1 MIRLKWHFPVRHAHA
16 PTKQLNY
23 VLIKIART
31 FFIQMRT
38 IDRNK
43 NHWFILSDSGLHGH
57 TYTNTWA
64 WACITVASNRLNFY
78 FAININRIYNS
89 CQTEI
94 VCQLLFT
101 RVKLCYVIYTLDMDP
116 RILHKF
122 IELSHLSVYVCV
134 EWPWHCAIVILNTVS
149 YQLETYAGLSRH
161 VSASSPHRLVL
172 HISHMYSVLHS
183 FPDNLSNHVNVL

>member
-1 MIRLKWHFPVRHAHA
+1 
-16 PTKQLNY
+16 
-23 VLIKIART
+23 
-31 FFIQMRT
+31 MRT

-57 TYTNTWA
+57 THTNTWA

-78 FAININRIYNS
+78 FAININRKYNS

-134 EWPWHCAIVILNTVS
+134 YDLDIVPLWYWIQSVINWKRMRVC
-149 YQLETYAGLSRH
+149 H
-161 VSASSPHRLVL
+161 VTSAPRRLIASSYILVTCIL
-172 HISHMYSVLHS
+172 FYIHFPIICRTMSTCSNLDKPFAALLYSATC
-183 FPDNLSNHVNVL
+183 VNKHCRKLFM